1 MLDAAQGF
9 DCIAPMKTKFFLA
22 LMGLTLLA
30 VGCVDTVSGSK
41 AGGAPFVKDKIRS
54 RYERPSDEVYQAA
67 KEVVAHDGVLINENI
82 LHGQTNA
89 VNQIVRAVQGMVNE
103 CRVWVSVE
111 QIDPRV
117 TAVTVQT
124 RTKSG
129 FSDIDLAAQIDKE
142 IALKLVR

>member
-1 MLDAAQGF
+1 MLDAPHGF

-41 AGGAPFVKDKIRS
+41 TGGAPFVKDKIRS

-89 VNQIVRAVQGMVNE
+89 VNQVLRAVEGMVNE

-111 QIDPRV
+111 QIEPRV

-129 FSDIDLAAQIDKE
+129 FSDIELAAQIDKE

>member
-22 LMGLTLLA
+22 LLGLTLLA

-54 RYERPSDEVYQAA
+54 RYERPAAEVYQAA
-67 KEVVAHDGVLINENI
+67 KEVIMHDGVLVNENT

-89 VNQIVRAVQGMVNE
+89 VNQVRLAIQGKVNE

-111 QIDPRV
+111 QITP
-117 TAVTVQT
+117 AISEVTVQT
-124 RTKSG
+124 RKG
-129 FSDIDLAAQIDKE
+129 NGYADIDLAAQLDKE

>member
-1 MLDAAQGF
+1 MLDAAHGL
-9 DCIAPMKTKFFLA
+9 DCTAPMKAKFLLV

-41 AGGAPFVKDKIRS
+41 AGGAPFVKDKIQA
-54 RYERPSDEVYQAA
+54 RYERPSDEVYQAV
-67 KEVVAHDGVLINENI
+67 KEVVAHDGVLINENT
-82 LHGQTNA
+82 LHGQTNT
-89 VNQIVRAVQGMVNE
+89 VNQVLRAVEGKVNE

-111 QIDPRV
+111 QISPGI
-117 TAVTVQT
+117 TAVAVQT